1 MLHRSGGQYIDQI
14 IQEAMND
21 TGKNQSSFST
31 LTGTVN
37 EFTQFIKFYK
47 SNDALTRVNLMMP
60 AIALSSI
67 V

>member
-1 MLHRSGGQYIDQI
+1 MLRRSGGHYIDQI

-37 EFTQFIKFYK
+37 EFTEFIKFYK

-60 AIALSSI
+60 ATALSSI